1 MILGRE
7 DLKPFKAWFQKTLP
21 LVYDDSLT
29 YQELLY
35 KLIAKINEV
44 VESQNQTNENF
55 AELYALFIQLKE
67 YVDNY
72 FKNLDVQEEIN
83 NKLDEMAKD
92 GTLDKIINEQI
103 FGELNDRIDKLEKSG
118 GVVVSV
124 KKWGAVG
131 DGVTDDTTAFITCF
145 NEITENNI
153 LYIPHGIYVINGTHE
168 FLLKCPIIGDNATF
182 ILVNSYFRYNEN
194 CSVDGITF
202 NYSDKTTAISF
213 KSATPAKKVVI
224 RNCNFVYL
232 KQTPTNRNAV
242 AVRVL
247 SEISEIENI
256 EIIGYEGGVIYSN
269 VVGLDSK
276 YNTINNIF
284 GKNIETLVDVEGYT
298 NAATATGSLKNFDI
312 SNIVL
317 ENTDEELA
325 GITNTVGCDCL
336 LFTFVDNFNIQNITS
351 IRAKER
357 AIYLN
362 TCTNGTI
369 TNVYNYYSDNIK
381 IAGQN
386 NVRNSYNIR
395 VSNILT
401 NECYLGSI
409 FDVYDANNIFISNFS
424 SINNVETD
432 SLIRVR
438 GKSREI
444 FFDGG
449 EIYGSYRGIISFEY
463 NDSVINELVNIN
475 FNDIVMYNIIN
486 GNVDYG
492 IVNTVNSKPNW
503 LYNLTF
509 NNINVE
515 PQKNYV
521 NTSSNISHFINISD
535 VDTISVNNCVI
546 KNVNSSANI
555 LKFTGCVRVY
565 LNNCELYGYLR
576 MGYNGLGSVTQST
589 NVRLIEQS
597 VDSDRIYTG
606 VFYAEYVTEQP
617 IGHGH
622 GTIRCLTNNT
632 QYFLPTTGTFTC
644 VLSGTKN
651 SVFLLSNG
659 DITHITG
666 DNVGA
671 AHAGLNIPSGS
682 YTIELIP

>member
-55 AELYALFIQLKE
+55 DELYALFIQLKE

-92 GTLDKIINEQI
+92 GTLDKIINKQI
-103 FGELNDRIDKLEKSG
+103 FGELNDRVDKLEKSG

-256 EIIGYEGGVIYSN
+256 EIIGYESGVIYSN

-317 ENTDEELA
+317 ENTEKELA
-325 GITNTVGCDCL
+325 GITKTVGCDCL

-386 NVRNSYNIR
+386 NVRNSFNIR

-401 NECYLGSI
+401 NECYMGSI

-444 FFDGG
+444 FFDNG

-521 NTSSNISHFINISD
+521 NAGSNISHFINISD

-546 KNVNSSANI
+546 KNVNNSANI

-597 VDSDRIYTG
+597 IDSDRIYTG
-606 VFYAEYVTEQP
+606 VFYTEFVAEQP

-644 VLSGTKN
+644 VLSGAKN

-659 DITHITG
+659 DITHISG

-682 YTIELIP
+682 YTIELIQ

>member
-55 AELYALFIQLKE
+55 DELYALFIQLKE

-103 FGELNDRIDKLEKSG
+103 FGELNDRIDELEKSG

-182 ILVNSYFRYNEN
+182 ILVDSYFRYNEN

-317 ENTDEELA
+317 ENTDKELA

-386 NVRNSYNIR
+386 NARNSYNIR

-401 NECYLGSI
+401 NECYMGSI

-444 FFDGG
+444 FFDNG

-475 FNDIVMYNIIN
+475 FNDIIMYNIIN
-486 GNVDYG
+486 GKVDYG

-515 PQKNYV
+515 PQKNYL

-546 KNVNSSANI
+546 KNVNSAANI

-576 MGYNGLGSVTQST
+576 MGYNELGSVTQST

-606 VFYAEYVTEQP
+606 VFYAEFVGEQP

-632 QYFLPTTGTFTC
+632 QYFLPNTGTFTC
-644 VLSGTKN
+644 VLSGAKN

>member
-55 AELYALFIQLKE
+55 DELYALFIQLKE

-182 ILVNSYFRYNEN
+182 ILVDSYFRYNEN

-317 ENTDEELA
+317 ENTGEELA

-386 NVRNSYNIR
+386 NVRNSSNIR

-401 NECYLGSI
+401 NECYMGSI

-444 FFDGG
+444 FFDNG

-492 IVNTVNSKPNW
+492 IVNTVNSKPKW

-521 NTSSNISHFINISD
+521 NTSSNISHFINISG

-555 LKFTGCVRVY
+555 LKFTDCVRVY

-576 MGYNGLGSVTQST
+576 MGYNGLSSVTQST
-589 NVRLIEQS
+589 NVRLIEHS

-606 VFYAEYVTEQP
+606 VFYAEFVAGQP

-632 QYFLPTTGTFTC
+632 QYFLPNTGTFTC

-659 DITHITG
+659 NITHISG

-682 YTIELIP
+682 YTIELIQ

>member
-55 AELYALFIQLKE
+55 DELYALFIQLKE

-145 NEITENNI
+145 NEITENNV

-182 ILVNSYFRYNEN
+182 ILVDSYFRYNEN

-256 EIIGYEGGVIYSN
+256 EIIGYESGVIYSN

-317 ENTDEELA
+317 ENTDKELA

-351 IRAKER
+351 FRAKER
-357 AIYLN
+357 SIYLN

-369 TNVYNYYSDNIK
+369 TNVYTYYSDNIK

-386 NVRNSYNIR
+386 NVRNSSNIKI
-395 VSNILT
+395 SNILA

-409 FDVYDANNIFISNFS
+409 FDVYDAANIFISNFS

-444 FFDGG
+444 FFDNG

-486 GNVDYG
+486 GKVDYG

-606 VFYAEYVTEQP
+606 VFYAEFVAGQP

-622 GTIRCLTNNT
+622 GTIRCLTNTT

-644 VLSGTKN
+644 VLSGSKN
-651 SVFLLSNG
+651 SVFLISDG
-659 DITHITG
+659 DITHIAG

-671 AHAGLNIPSGS
+671 AYAGLNIPSGS
-682 YTIELIP
+682 YTIELIQ

>member
-55 AELYALFIQLKE
+55 DELYALFVQLKD

-131 DGVTDDTTAFITCF
+131 DGSTDDTTAFITCF
-145 NEITENNI
+145 NEITENNV

-182 ILVNSYFRYNEN
+182 ILVDSYFRYVEN
-194 CSVDGITF
+194 CDITGITF
-202 NYSDKTTAISF
+202 KYSGKTTAISF
-213 KSATPAKKVVI
+213 KTTTPAKKI
-224 RNCNFVYL
+224 AIKNCNFIYSP
-232 KQTPTNRNAV
+232 QNATNRNAV
-242 AVRVL
+242 AIRVL
-247 SEISEIENI
+247 TEISEIENI
-256 EIIGYEGGVIYSN
+256 EIVGYESGVIFSN
-269 VVGLDSK
+269 VVGLESI
-276 YNTINNIF
+276 YNIINNIY
-284 GKNIETLVDVEGYT
+284 GKNVETLVDVEGYT
-298 NAATATGSLKNFDI
+298 NAATATGSLKNFNI

-317 ENTDEELA
+317 ENTSDELA

-336 LFTFVDNFNIQNITS
+336 LFTFVDNFTIQNITS

-386 NVRNSYNIR
+386 NVRNSANIR
-395 VSNILT
+395 LSNILT
-401 NECYLGSI
+401 NECYMGSI

-424 SINNVETD
+424 STNNVETD

-444 FFDGG
+444 FFDNGK
-449 EIYGSYRGIISFEY
+449 IYGSYRGIISFEY
-463 NDSVINELVNIN
+463 ASSATNELVNIN

-486 GNVDYG
+486 GKADYG
-492 IVNTVNSKPNW
+492 IVNTTNSHPNW

-535 VDTISVNNCVI
+535 VDTISVNNCII
-546 KNVNSSANI
+546 KNVNSTANI
-555 LKFTGCVRVY
+555 LKFTRCVRVY
-565 LNNCELYGYLR
+565 LTNCELYGYLR

-597 VDSDRIYTG
+597 VDSDRVYTG
-606 VFYAEYVTEQP
+606 VYYAEFVAEQP
-617 IGHGH
+617 IGYGH

-632 QYFLPTTGTFTC
+632 QYFLPTSGTFTC
-644 VLSGTKN
+644 VLSGAKN
-651 SVFLLSNG
+651 SVFLISDGN
-659 DITHITG
+659 ITHISG
-666 DNVGA
+666 DDVGA
-671 AHAGLNIPSGS
+671 AHAGLNIPKGS

>member
-55 AELYALFIQLKE
+55 DELYALFIQLKE

-182 ILVNSYFRYNEN
+182 ILVDSYFRYNEN

-213 KSATPAKKVVI
+213 KSTTPAKKVVI

-256 EIIGYEGGVIYSN
+256 EIIGYESGVIYSN

-317 ENTDEELA
+317 ENTDKELA

-336 LFTFVDNFNIQNITS
+336 LFSFVDNFNIQNITS

-386 NVRNSYNIR
+386 NVRNSFNIR
-395 VSNILT
+395 VSNILA
-401 NECYLGSI
+401 NECYMGSI

-444 FFDGG
+444 FFDNG

-546 KNVNSSANI
+546 KNVNSSASI

-597 VDSDRIYTG
+597 IDSDRVYTG
-606 VFYAEYVTEQP
+606 VFYTEFVGEQP

-644 VLSGTKN
+644 VLSGAKN
-651 SVFLLSNG
+651 SVFLISDGN
-659 DITHITG
+659 ITHLSG

-671 AHAGLNIPSGS
+671 AHAGLNIPKGS
-682 YTIELIP
+682 YTIELIQ

>member
-55 AELYALFIQLKE
+55 DELYALFIQLKE
-67 YVDNY
+67 YVNNY

-83 NKLDEMAKD
+83 NKLDEMVAD

-118 GVVVSV
+118 SVVVSV

-182 ILVNSYFRYNEN
+182 ILADSYFRYVEN
-194 CSVDGITF
+194 CDINGITF

-247 SEISEIENI
+247 TEISEIENI
-256 EIIGYEGGVIYSN
+256 EIVGYESGVIFSN
-269 VVGLDSK
+269 TNGLESI
-276 YNTINNIF
+276 YNIINNIY

-298 NAATATGSLKNFDI
+298 NAATATGSLKNFNI

-317 ENTDEELA
+317 ENTDDELA
-325 GITNTVGCDCL
+325 GITNTVGRDCL
-336 LFTFVDNFNIQNITS
+336 LFSFVDNFTIQNITS

-386 NVRNSYNIR
+386 NVRNSFNIR

-401 NECYLGSI
+401 NECYMGSI

-424 SINNVETD
+424 SINNVKTD

-444 FFDGG
+444 FFDNG
-449 EIYGSYRGIISFEY
+449 EIYGSYYGIISFEY

-492 IVNTVNSKPNW
+492 IVNTVNPKPNW

-521 NTSSNISHFINISD
+521 NASSNISHFINISD

-555 LKFTGCVRVY
+555 LKFTDCVRVY

-576 MGYNGLGSVTQST
+576 MGYNGLGSVTQSN

-597 VDSDRIYTG
+597 IDSDRIYTG
-606 VFYAEYVTEQP
+606 VYYAEYVGGSP

-622 GTIRCLTNNT
+622 GTIRCLTNTT
-632 QYFLPTTGTFTC
+632 QYFLPTSGTFTC
-644 VLSGTKN
+644 VLNGTKN
-651 SVFLLSNG
+651 SVFLLSDGN
-659 DITHITG
+659 ITHIYG

-671 AHAGLNIPSGS
+671 PHAGLNIPSGS
-682 YTIELIP
+682 YTIELIA

>member
-55 AELYALFIQLKE
+55 DELYALFIQLKE

-182 ILVNSYFRYNEN
+182 ILVDSYFRYNEN

-256 EIIGYEGGVIYSN
+256 EIIGYESGVIYSN

-317 ENTDEELA
+317 ENTNDELA

-336 LFTFVDNFNIQNITS
+336 LFTFVDNFTIQNITS

-424 SINNVETD
+424 SINNVKTD

-444 FFDGG
+444 FFDNG

-589 NVRLIEQS
+589 NVRLIEHS

-606 VFYAEYVTEQP
+606 VFYTEFVAEQP

-622 GTIRCLTNNT
+622 GTIRCLTNTT
-632 QYFLPTTGTFTC
+632 QYFLPTSGTFTC
-644 VLSGTKN
+644 ILSGTKN

-682 YTIELIP
+682 YTIELIQ

>member
-55 AELYALFIQLKE
+55 DELYALFVQLKD

-182 ILVNSYFRYNEN
+182 ILVDSYFRYNEN

-202 NYSDKTTAISF
+202 KYSDKTTAISF
-213 KSATPAKKVVI
+213 KSVTPAKKVVI

-386 NVRNSYNIR
+386 NVRNSSNIR

-401 NECYLGSI
+401 NECYMGSI

-444 FFDGG
+444 FFDNG

-463 NDSVINELVNIN
+463 NDSVINELVYIN

-589 NVRLIEQS
+589 NVRLIEHS

-606 VFYAEYVTEQP
+606 VFYTEFVAGQP

-632 QYFLPTTGTFTC
+632 QYFLPSTGTFTC

-659 DITHITG
+659 NITHIAG

-682 YTIELIP
+682 YTIELIQ

>member
-55 AELYALFIQLKE
+55 DELYALFIQLKE

-182 ILVNSYFRYNEN
+182 ILVDSYFRYNEN

-202 NYSDKTTAISF
+202 NYSNKTTAISF

-444 FFDGG
+444 FFDNG

-486 GNVDYG
+486 GNVEYG

-535 VDTISVNNCVI
+535 VDTISVNNCII

-597 VDSDRIYTG
+597 VDSDRVYTG
-606 VFYAEYVTEQP
+606 VFYAEFVTGQP

-644 VLSGTKN
+644 VLSGAKN

-671 AHAGLNIPSGS
+671 ARAGLNIPSGS
-682 YTIELIP
+682 YTIELIQ

>member
-55 AELYALFIQLKE
+55 DELYALFIQLKE

-118 GVVVSV
+118 SVVVSV

-325 GITNTVGCDCL
+325 GITNIVGCDCL

-386 NVRNSYNIR
+386 NARNSYNIR

-444 FFDGG
+444 FFDNG

-475 FNDIVMYNIIN
+475 FNDIIMYNIIN

-515 PQKNYV
+515 PQKNHV

-535 VDTISVNNCVI
+535 VDTISVNNCII
-546 KNVNSSANI
+546 KNVNNSANI

-597 VDSDRIYTG
+597 VSSDCVYTG
-606 VFYAEYVTEQP
+606 VYYAEFIAAQP

-632 QYFLPTTGTFTC
+632 KYFLPTTGTFTC
-644 VLSGTKN
+644 VLSGAKN
-651 SVFLLSNG
+651 SVFLLSDG

-671 AHAGLNIPSGS
+671 AYAGLNIPKGS

>member
-21 LVYDDSLT
+21 LAYDDSLT

-35 KLIAKINEV
+35 KLITKINEV

-55 AELYALFIQLKE
+55 DELYALFIQLKE

-83 NKLDEMAKD
+83 NKLDEMVAD

-118 GVVVSV
+118 SVVVSV

-182 ILVNSYFRYNEN
+182 ILVDSYFRYNEN

-386 NVRNSYNIR
+386 NARNSFNIR

-401 NECYLGSI
+401 NECYMGSI

-424 SINNVETD
+424 STNNVETD

-444 FFDGG
+444 FFDNG

-475 FNDIVMYNIIN
+475 FNGIVMYNIIN

-521 NTSSNISHFINISD
+521 NASSNISHFINISD

-546 KNVNSSANI
+546 KNVNSPANI
-555 LKFTGCVRVY
+555 LKFTDCVRVY

-597 VDSDRIYTG
+597 IDSDRIYTG
-606 VFYAEYVTEQP
+606 VYYAEFVAGQS

-622 GTIRCLTNNT
+622 GTIRCLTNTT
-632 QYFLPTTGTFTC
+632 QYFLPTSGTFTC
-644 VLSGTKN
+644 VLNGAKN
-651 SVFLLSNG
+651 STFLLSDGN
-659 DITHITG
+659 ITHIYG

-671 AHAGLNIPSGS
+671 PHAGLNIPSGS

>member
-21 LVYDDSLT
+21 LAYDDSLT

-55 AELYALFIQLKE
+55 DELYALFIQLKE

-83 NKLDEMAKD
+83 NKLDEMAAD

-182 ILVNSYFRYNEN
+182 ILVDSYFRYNEN

-336 LFTFVDNFNIQNITS
+336 LFSFVDNFNIQNITS

-386 NVRNSYNIR
+386 NVRNSFNIR

-401 NECYLGSI
+401 NECYMGSI

-444 FFDGG
+444 FFDNG

-521 NTSSNISHFINISD
+521 NTSSNISHFINISG

-606 VFYAEYVTEQP
+606 VYYAEFVAGQP
-617 IGHGH
+617 VGYGH
-622 GTIRCLTNNT
+622 GTIRCLTNTT
-632 QYFLPTTGTFTC
+632 QYFLPTSGTFTC
-644 VLSGTKN
+644 VLNGTKN
-651 SVFLLSNG
+651 SVFLLSDGN
-659 DITHITG
+659 ITHIYG

-671 AHAGLNIPSGS
+671 SHAGLNIPSGS

>member
-55 AELYALFIQLKE
+55 DELYALFIQLKE

-182 ILVNSYFRYNEN
+182 ILVDSYFRYNEN

-386 NVRNSYNIR
+386 NVRNSSNIR

-401 NECYLGSI
+401 NECYMGSI
-409 FDVYDANNIFISNFS
+409 FDVYDAINIFISNFS

-444 FFDGG
+444 FFDNG
-449 EIYGSYRGIISFEY
+449 EIHGSYRGIISFEY

-576 MGYNGLGSVTQST
+576 MGYNGLGSVTQSN

-597 VDSDRIYTG
+597 IDSDRIYTG
-606 VFYAEYVTEQP
+606 VFYAEFVGEQP

-632 QYFLPTTGTFTC
+632 QYFLPSTGTFTC

-659 DITHITG
+659 DITHIAG
-666 DNVGA
+666 DNVGS
-671 AHAGLNIPSGS
+671 AHAGLNIPIGS
-682 YTIELIP
+682 YTIEIIQ

>member
-55 AELYALFIQLKE
+55 DELYALFVQLKD

-182 ILVNSYFRYNEN
+182 ILVDSYFRYVEN
-194 CSVDGITF
+194 CDINGITF
-202 NYSDKTTAISF
+202 NYSGKTTAISF

-256 EIIGYEGGVIYSN
+256 EIIGYEGGVIHSN

-298 NAATATGSLKNFDI
+298 NAATATGSLKNFNI

-317 ENTDEELA
+317 ENTDDELA

-336 LFTFVDNFNIQNITS
+336 LFSFVDNFTIQNITS

-401 NECYLGSI
+401 NECYMGSI

-444 FFDGG
+444 FFDNG

-486 GNVDYG
+486 GKVDYG

-515 PQKNYV
+515 PQKKYV

-606 VFYAEYVTEQP
+606 VFYTEFVAEQP

-644 VLSGTKN
+644 VLSGRKN

-682 YTIELIP
+682 YTIELIQ

>member
-55 AELYALFIQLKE
+55 DELYALFIQLKE

-72 FKNLDVQEEIN
+72 FKNLDVQKEIN

-182 ILVNSYFRYNEN
+182 ILVDSYFRYNEN

-202 NYSDKTTAISF
+202 NYSGKTTAISF

-317 ENTDEELA
+317 ENTDKELA

-336 LFTFVDNFNIQNITS
+336 LFSFVDNFNIQNITS

-386 NVRNSYNIR
+386 NVRNSSNIR

-444 FFDGG
+444 FFDNG

-463 NDSVINELVNIN
+463 NDSVINELAYIN

-515 PQKNYV
+515 PQKNYM
-521 NTSSNISHFINISD
+521 NTSSNISHFINISN

-589 NVRLIEQS
+589 NVRLIEHS

-606 VFYAEYVTEQP
+606 VFYTEFVAEKP

-622 GTIRCLTNNT
+622 GTIRCLTNST
-632 QYFLPTTGTFTC
+632 QYFLPTSGTFTC

-671 AHAGLNIPSGS
+671 AHAGLNIPIGS
-682 YTIELIP
+682 YTIELIQ

>member
-55 AELYALFIQLKE
+55 DELYALFIQLKE

-182 ILVNSYFRYNEN
+182 ILVDSYFRYNEN

-256 EIIGYEGGVIYSN
+256 EIIGYGGGVIYSN

-317 ENTDEELA
+317 ENTNEELA

-386 NVRNSYNIR
+386 NKRNSYNIR

-401 NECYLGSI
+401 NECYMGSI

-444 FFDGG
+444 FFDNG

-576 MGYNGLGSVTQST
+576 MGYNGLGSVTQSN

-606 VFYAEYVTEQP
+606 VFYAEFVTEQP

-651 SVFLLSNG
+651 SVFLLSDG
-659 DITHITG
+659 DITHISG
-666 DNVGA
+666 DNVGTS
-671 AHAGLNIPSGS
+671 HAGLNIPSGS
-682 YTIELIP
+682 YTIELIQ

>member
-55 AELYALFIQLKE
+55 DELYALFIQLKE

-182 ILVNSYFRYNEN
+182 ILVDSYFRYNEN

-232 KQTPTNRNAV
+232 KQTPANRNAV

-298 NAATATGSLKNFDI
+298 NAATATGSLKNFDV

-317 ENTDEELA
+317 ENTDKELA
-325 GITNTVGCDCL
+325 GITNTGGCDCL

-386 NVRNSYNIR
+386 NVRNSSNIR

-401 NECYLGSI
+401 NECYMGSI

-444 FFDGG
+444 FFDNG

-589 NVRLIEQS
+589 NVRLIEHS
-597 VDSDRIYTG
+597 VDSDRVYTG
-606 VFYAEYVTEQP
+606 VFYAEFVAEQP

-632 QYFLPTTGTFTC
+632 QYFLPSTGTFTC
-644 VLSGTKN
+644 VLSGAKN
-651 SVFLLSNG
+651 SVFLISDGN
-659 DITHITG
+659 ITHISG
-666 DNVGA
+666 DKVDA
-671 AHAGLNIPSGS
+671 PHAGLNIPKGS
-682 YTIELIP
+682 YTIELIQ

>member
-55 AELYALFIQLKE
+55 DELYALFVQLKD

-83 NKLDEMAKD
+83 NKLDEMAAD

-103 FGELNDRIDKLEKSG
+103 FGELNDRIENLEKNS
-118 GVVVSV
+118 GVVVNI

-131 DGVTDDTTAFITCF
+131 DGVNDDTTAFINCF
-145 NEITENNI
+145 NEITNNNI
-153 LYIPHGIYVINGTHE
+153 LYIPNGKYVINGTNE
-168 FLLKCPIIGDNATF
+168 FLLKCPIIGDNAHF
-182 ILVNSYFRYNEN
+182 LLANSYFRYNEN

-256 EIIGYEGGVIYSN
+256 EIIGYESGVIYSN

-357 AIYLN
+357 SIYLN

-369 TNVYNYYSDNIK
+369 TNVYTYYSDNIK

-386 NVRNSYNIR
+386 NVRNSANIR
-395 VSNILT
+395 VSNILA
-401 NECYLGSI
+401 NECYMGSI

-444 FFDGG
+444 FFDNG

-463 NDSVINELVNIN
+463 ASSVTNELVNIN

-486 GNVDYG
+486 GGVDYG
-492 IVNTVNSKPNW
+492 IVNTTNSHPNW

-521 NTSSNISHFINISD
+521 STSSNISHFINISD
-535 VDTISVNNCVI
+535 VDTISVNNCII
-546 KNVNSSANI
+546 KNVNNSANI

-597 VDSDRIYTG
+597 VDSDRVYTG
-606 VFYAEYVTEQP
+606 VYYAEFVGEQP

-644 VLSGTKN
+644 VLSGAKS
-651 SVFLLSNG
+651 SVFLISDG
-659 DITHITG
+659 KITHISG

-671 AHAGLNIPSGS
+671 AHAGLNIPKGS

>member
-55 AELYALFIQLKE
+55 DELYALFIQLKE

-182 ILVNSYFRYNEN
+182 ILVDSYFRYNEN

-256 EIIGYEGGVIYSN
+256 EIIGYESGVIYSN

-325 GITNTVGCDCL
+325 GITNTIGCDCL

-444 FFDGG
+444 FFDNG

-463 NDSVINELVNIN
+463 NNSVINELVNIN

-486 GNVDYG
+486 GKVDYG

-521 NTSSNISHFINISD
+521 NPSSNISHFINISD

-597 VDSDRIYTG
+597 IDSDRIYTG
-606 VFYAEYVTEQP
+606 VFYTEFVAEQP

-622 GTIRCLTNNT
+622 GTIRCLTNTT
-632 QYFLPTTGTFTC
+632 QYFLPTSGTFTC
-644 VLSGTKN
+644 VLNGIKN
-651 SVFLLSNG
+651 SVFLLSDGN
-659 DITHITG
+659 ITHISG

-671 AHAGLNIPSGS
+671 SHAGLNIPSGS
-682 YTIELIP
+682 YTIELIQ

>member
-55 AELYALFIQLKE
+55 DELYALFIQLKE

-182 ILVNSYFRYNEN
+182 ILVDSYFRYNEN
-194 CSVDGITF
+194 CDINGITF
-202 NYSDKTTAISF
+202 NYFGKTTAISF
-213 KSATPAKKVVI
+213 KTTTPAKKI
-224 RNCNFVYL
+224 AIKNCNFIYSS
-232 KQTPTNRNAV
+232 QNATNRNAV
-242 AVRVL
+242 AIRVL
-247 SEISEIENI
+247 TEISEIENI
-256 EIIGYEGGVIYSN
+256 EIVGYESGIIYSN

-317 ENTDEELA
+317 ENTDKELA

-444 FFDGG
+444 FFDNG

-521 NTSSNISHFINISD
+521 NTSSHISHFINISD

-606 VFYAEYVTEQP
+606 VFYAEFVAEQP

-632 QYFLPTTGTFTC
+632 QYFLPSTGTFTC

-659 DITHITG
+659 DITHISG

-671 AHAGLNIPSGS
+671 AHAGLNIPIGS
-682 YTIELIP
+682 YTIELIQ

>member
-55 AELYALFIQLKE
+55 DELYALFIQLKE

-182 ILVNSYFRYNEN
+182 ILVDSYFRYNEN

-256 EIIGYEGGVIYSN
+256 EIIGYESGVIYSN

-325 GITNTVGCDCL
+325 GITNTVGCACL

-351 IRAKER
+351 FRAKER
-357 AIYLN
+357 SIYLN

-369 TNVYNYYSDNIK
+369 TNVYTYYSDNIK

-386 NVRNSYNIR
+386 NVRNSSNIKI
-395 VSNILT
+395 SNILA

-409 FDVYDANNIFISNFS
+409 FDVYDATNIFISNFS

-444 FFDGG
+444 FFDNG

-606 VFYAEYVTEQP
+606 VFYAEFVAGQP
-617 IGHGH
+617 IGYGH
-622 GTIRCLTNNT
+622 GTIRCLTNTT
-632 QYFLPTTGTFTC
+632 QYFLPTSGTFTC
-644 VLSGTKN
+644 VLSGAKN
-651 SVFLLSNG
+651 SVFRLSDSN
-659 DITHITG
+659 ITHIDG

-682 YTIELIP
+682 YTIELIQ

>member
-55 AELYALFIQLKE
+55 DELYALFVQLKD

-182 ILVNSYFRYNEN
+182 ILANSYFRYNEN

-213 KSATPAKKVVI
+213 KSTTPAKKVVI

-256 EIIGYEGGVIYSN
+256 EIIGYESGVIYSN

-317 ENTDEELA
+317 ENTGEELA
-325 GITNTVGCDCL
+325 GITNTIGCDCL
-336 LFTFVDNFNIQNITS
+336 LFSFVDNFNIQNITS

-444 FFDGG
+444 FFDNG

-521 NTSSNISHFINISD
+521 NASSNISHFINISD

-546 KNVNSSANI
+546 KNVNNSANI

-597 VDSDRIYTG
+597 IDSDRVYTG
-606 VFYAEYVTEQP
+606 VFYAEFVGEQP

-659 DITHITG
+659 DITHIAG

-682 YTIELIP
+682 YTIELIQ

>member
-7 DLKPFKAWFQKTLP
+7 NLKPFKAWFQKTLP

-55 AELYALFIQLKE
+55 DELYALFIQLKE

-182 ILVNSYFRYNEN
+182 ILVDSYFRYNEN

-444 FFDGG
+444 FFDNG

-535 VDTISVNNCVI
+535 VDTISVNNCII
-546 KNVNSSANI
+546 KNVNNSANI

-597 VDSDRIYTG
+597 VDSDRVYTG
-606 VFYAEYVTEQP
+606 VYYAEFVTEQP

-632 QYFLPTTGTFTC
+632 KYFLPTTGTFTC
-644 VLSGTKN
+644 VLSGAKN

-659 DITHITG
+659 DITHIAG

-671 AHAGLNIPSGS
+671 AHAGLNIPIGS

>member
-21 LVYDDSLT
+21 LAYDDSLT

-55 AELYALFIQLKE
+55 DELYALFIQLKE

-182 ILVNSYFRYNEN
+182 ILVDSYFRYNEN

-256 EIIGYEGGVIYSN
+256 EIIGYENGVIYSN

-298 NAATATGSLKNFDI
+298 NATTATGSLKNFNI

-317 ENTDEELA
+317 ENTDDELA

-336 LFTFVDNFNIQNITS
+336 LFTFVDNFTIQNITS

-401 NECYLGSI
+401 NECYMGSI

-444 FFDGG
+444 FFDNG

-486 GNVDYG
+486 GKVDYG

-515 PQKNYV
+515 PQKKYV

-597 VDSDRIYTG
+597 VDSDRVYTG
-606 VFYAEYVTEQP
+606 VYYAEFVNEQP

-622 GTIRCLTNNT
+622 GTIRCLTNTT
-632 QYFLPTTGTFTC
+632 QYFLPTSGTFTC

-651 SVFLLSNG
+651 SVFRLSDGN
-659 DITHITG
+659 ITHIDG
-666 DNVGA
+666 DNVGDS
-671 AHAGLNIPSGS
+671 HAGLNIPSGS

>member
-55 AELYALFIQLKE
+55 DELYALFIQLKE

-386 NVRNSYNIR
+386 NVRTSYNIR

-444 FFDGG
+444 FFDNG

-521 NTSSNISHFINISD
+521 NASSNISHFINISD

-606 VFYAEYVTEQP
+606 VFYAEFVAGQP

-622 GTIRCLTNNT
+622 GTIRCLTKTT
-632 QYFLPTTGTFTC
+632 QYFLPTSGTFTC

-651 SVFLLSNG
+651 SAFLLSDGN
-659 DITHITG
+659 ITHIYG

-671 AHAGLNIPSGS
+671 PHAGLNIPSGS
-682 YTIELIP
+682 YTIELIQ

>member
-35 KLIAKINEV
+35 KLITKINEV

-55 AELYALFIQLKE
+55 DELYALFVQLKD

-72 FKNLDVQEEIN
+72 FKNLDVQKEIN
-83 NKLDEMAKD
+83 NKLDEMAAD
-92 GTLDKIINEQI
+92 GTLDKIINERI
-103 FGELNDRIDKLEKSG
+103 FGELNDRIEKLEKNS
-118 GVVVSV
+118 GVVVNI

-131 DGVTDDTTAFITCF
+131 DGVNDDTTAFINCF
-145 NEITENNI
+145 NEITNNNI
-153 LYIPHGIYVINGTHE
+153 LYIPNGKYVINGTNE
-168 FLLKCPIIGDNATF
+168 FLLKCPIIGDNAHFLLT
-182 ILVNSYFRYNEN
+182 NSYFRYNEN

-276 YNTINNIF
+276 HNTINNIF

-298 NAATATGSLKNFDI
+298 NVATATGSLKNFDI

-317 ENTDEELA
+317 ENTSEELA

-336 LFTFVDNFNIQNITS
+336 LFSFVDNFNIQNITS

-357 AIYLN
+357 SIYLN

-369 TNVYNYYSDNIK
+369 TNVYTYYSDNIK

-386 NVRNSYNIR
+386 NVRNSSNIKI
-395 VSNILT
+395 SNILA

-424 SINNVETD
+424 GINNVEND

-444 FFDGG
+444 FFDNG

-463 NDSVINELVNIN
+463 ASSVTNELVNIN

-486 GNVDYG
+486 GVECGVVNV
-492 IVNTVNSKPNW
+492 INPHNNW
-503 LYNLTF
+503 LYNLSF

-521 NTSSNISHFINISD
+521 DTNSNISHFINISN
-535 VDTISVNNCVI
+535 VDTITVNNCII

-555 LKFTGCVRVY
+555 LKFTSCVRVY
-565 LNNCELYGYLR
+565 LNNCTLYGYLR
-576 MGYNGLGSVTQST
+576 LGYNGLGTVTQST
-589 NVRLIEQS
+589 DVKLIECS

-606 VFYAEYVTEQP
+606 TYYAEYVGGEP
-617 IGHGH
+617 IGYGH
-622 GTIRCLTNNT
+622 GTIRCLTNTT
-632 QYFLPTTGTFTC
+632 QYFLPTSGTFTC
-644 VLSGTKN
+644 VLNGTKN
-651 SVFLLSNG
+651 SVFLLSDGN
-659 DITHITG
+659 ITHIYG

-671 AHAGLNIPSGS
+671 SHAGLNIPSGS

>member
-55 AELYALFIQLKE
+55 DELYALFVQLKD

-92 GTLDKIINEQI
+92 GTLDKIINEKI

-182 ILVNSYFRYNEN
+182 ILVDSYFRYNEN

-256 EIIGYEGGVIYSN
+256 EIVGYESGIIFSNTNGLESIYN
-269 VVGLDSK
+269 I
-276 YNTINNIF
+276 INNIY

-298 NAATATGSLKNFDI
+298 NATTATGSLKNFNI

-317 ENTDEELA
+317 ENTDDELA

-336 LFTFVDNFNIQNITS
+336 LFSFVDNFTIQNITS

-401 NECYLGSI
+401 NECYMGSI

-444 FFDGG
+444 FFDNG

-463 NDSVINELVNIN
+463 NDSIINELVNIN

-486 GNVDYG
+486 GGVDYG

-515 PQKNYV
+515 PQKIYV

-606 VFYAEYVTEQP
+606 VYYAEFVAGQP

-622 GTIRCLTNNT
+622 GTIRCLTNTT
-632 QYFLPTTGTFTC
+632 QYFLPTSGTFTC
-644 VLSGTKN
+644 VLNGTKN

-659 DITHITG
+659 NITHIYG

-671 AHAGLNIPSGS
+671 SHAGLNIPSGS

>member
-55 AELYALFIQLKE
+55 DELYALFVQLKD

-131 DGVTDDTTAFITCF
+131 DGSTDDTTAFITCF
-145 NEITENNI
+145 NEITENNV

-182 ILVNSYFRYNEN
+182 ILVDSYFRYVEN
-194 CSVDGITF
+194 CDITGITF
-202 NYSDKTTAISF
+202 KYSGKTTAISF
-213 KSATPAKKVVI
+213 KTTTPAKKI
-224 RNCNFVYL
+224 AIKNCNFIYSP
-232 KQTPTNRNAV
+232 QNATNRNAV
-242 AVRVL
+242 AIRVL
-247 SEISEIENI
+247 TEISEIENI
-256 EIIGYEGGVIYSN
+256 EIVGYESGVIFSN
-269 VVGLDSK
+269 VVGLESI
-276 YNTINNIF
+276 YNIINNIY
-284 GKNIETLVDVEGYT
+284 GKNVETLVDVEGYT
-298 NAATATGSLKNFDI
+298 NAATATGSLKNFNI

-317 ENTDEELA
+317 ENTSDELA
-325 GITNTVGCDCL
+325 GITNTVGRDCL
-336 LFTFVDNFNIQNITS
+336 LFSFVDNFTIQNITS

-369 TNVYNYYSDNIK
+369 TNVCNYYSDNIK

-386 NVRNSYNIR
+386 NVRNSANIKI
-395 VSNILT
+395 SNILA

-424 SINNVETD
+424 STNNVETD

-444 FFDGG
+444 FFDNG
-449 EIYGSYRGIISFEY
+449 EIYGSHRGIISFEY
-463 NDSVINELVNIN
+463 NDSVVNELTYIN

-486 GNVDYG
+486 GNADYG
-492 IVNTVNSKPNW
+492 IVNTTNSHRNW

-521 NTSSNISHFINISD
+521 NTSSNISHFINISE
-535 VDTISVNNCVI
+535 VDTISVNNCII
-546 KNVNSSANI
+546 KNVNNSANI

-597 VDSDRIYTG
+597 VDSDRVYTG
-606 VFYAEYVTEQP
+606 VYYAEFVGEQP

-651 SVFLLSNG
+651 SVFLISDGN
-659 DITHITG
+659 ITHISG

-671 AHAGLNIPSGS
+671 AHAGLNIPIGS

>member
-55 AELYALFIQLKE
+55 DELYALFVQLKD

-83 NKLDEMAKD
+83 NKLDEMATD
-92 GTLDKIINEQI
+92 GTLDNIINEQI
-103 FGELNDRIDKLEKSG
+103 FGELNDRIENLEKNS
-118 GVVVSV
+118 GVVVNI

-131 DGVTDDTTAFITCF
+131 DGVNDDTTAFINCF
-145 NEITENNI
+145 NEITNNNI
-153 LYIPHGIYVINGTHE
+153 LYIPNGKYVINGTNE
-168 FLLKCPIIGDNATF
+168 FLLKCPIIGDNAHF
-182 ILVNSYFRYNEN
+182 LLANSYFRYNEN

-256 EIIGYEGGVIYSN
+256 EIIGYESGVIYSN

-336 LFTFVDNFNIQNITS
+336 LFSFVDNFNIQNITS

-357 AIYLN
+357 SIYLN

-369 TNVYNYYSDNIK
+369 TNVYTYYSDNIK

-386 NVRNSYNIR
+386 NVRNSSNIKI
-395 VSNILT
+395 SNILA

-409 FDVYDANNIFISNFS
+409 FDVYDATNIFISNFS
-424 SINNVETD
+424 SINNVEND

-444 FFDGG
+444 FFDNG
-449 EIYGSYRGIISFEY
+449 EIHGSYRGIISFEY
-463 NDSVINELVNIN
+463 ASSVTNELVNIN

-486 GNVDYG
+486 GVECGVVNV
-492 IVNTVNSKPNW
+492 INPHNNW
-503 LYNLTF
+503 LYNLSF

-521 NTSSNISHFINISD
+521 DTNSNISHFINISN
-535 VDTISVNNCVI
+535 VYTITVNNCII

-555 LKFTGCVRVY
+555 LKFTSCAHVY
-565 LNNCELYGYLR
+565 LNNCTLYGYLR
-576 MGYNGLGSVTQST
+576 LGYNGLGTVTQST
-589 NVRLIEQS
+589 DVKLIECS

-606 VFYAEYVTEQP
+606 TYYAEYVAGEP

-622 GTIRCLTNNT
+622 GTIRCLTNTT
-632 QYFLPTTGTFTC
+632 QYFLPASGTFTC
-644 VLSGTKN
+644 VLSGRKN
-651 SVFLLSNG
+651 SVFLLSDGN
-659 DITHITG
+659 ITHISG

-671 AHAGLNIPSGS
+671 SNAGLNIPSGS

>member
-55 AELYALFIQLKE
+55 DELYALFIQLKE

-182 ILVNSYFRYNEN
+182 ILVDSYFRYNEN

-202 NYSDKTTAISF
+202 NYSGKTTAISF

-317 ENTDEELA
+317 ENTDKELA

-444 FFDGG
+444 FFDNG

-597 VDSDRIYTG
+597 IDSDRIYTG
-606 VFYAEYVTEQP
+606 VFYTEFVAEQP

-632 QYFLPTTGTFTC
+632 QYFLPTSGTFTC

-666 DNVGA
+666 DDVGA
-671 AHAGLNIPSGS
+671 AYAGLNIPIGS
-682 YTIELIP
+682 YTIELIQ

>member
-55 AELYALFIQLKE
+55 DELYALFIQLKE

-182 ILVNSYFRYNEN
+182 ILVDSYFRYNEN

-256 EIIGYEGGVIYSN
+256 EIVGYESGVIFSN
-269 VVGLDSK
+269 TNGLESI
-276 YNTINNIF
+276 YNIINNIY

-298 NAATATGSLKNFDI
+298 NATTATGSLKNFNI

-317 ENTDEELA
+317 ENTDDELA

-336 LFTFVDNFNIQNITS
+336 LFSFVDNFTIQNITS

-386 NVRNSYNIR
+386 NVRNSFNIR

-401 NECYLGSI
+401 NECYMGSI

-444 FFDGG
+444 FFDNG

-576 MGYNGLGSVTQST
+576 MGYNGLGSVTQSN

-597 VDSDRIYTG
+597 IDSDRIYTG
-606 VFYAEYVTEQP
+606 VFYAEFVGEQP

-632 QYFLPTTGTFTC
+632 QYFLPSTGTFTC

-659 DITHITG
+659 DITHIAG

-682 YTIELIP
+682 YTIELIQ

>member
-55 AELYALFIQLKE
+55 DELYALFIQLKE

-83 NKLDEMAKD
+83 NKLDEMAAD

-182 ILVNSYFRYNEN
+182 ILVDSYFRYNEN

-444 FFDGG
+444 FFDNG

-521 NTSSNISHFINISD
+521 NVSSNITHFINISD

-597 VDSDRIYTG
+597 IDSDRIYTG
-606 VFYAEYVTEQP
+606 VFYAEFVGEQP

-632 QYFLPTTGTFTC
+632 QYFLPSTGTFTC

-659 DITHITG
+659 DITHISG

-682 YTIELIP
+682 YTIELIQ

>member
-55 AELYALFIQLKE
+55 DELYALFIQLKE

-83 NKLDEMAKD
+83 NKLDEMVAD

-182 ILVNSYFRYNEN
+182 ILVDSYFRYVEN
-194 CSVDGITF
+194 CDINGITF

-256 EIIGYEGGVIYSN
+256 EIIGYESGVIYSN

-298 NAATATGSLKNFDI
+298 NATTATGSLKNFNI

-317 ENTDEELA
+317 ENTDDELA

-336 LFTFVDNFNIQNITS
+336 LFSFVDNFTIQNITS

-386 NVRNSYNIR
+386 NVRNSVNIR

-401 NECYLGSI
+401 NECYMGSI

-444 FFDGG
+444 FFDNG

-521 NTSSNISHFINISD
+521 NASSNISHFINISD

-555 LKFTGCVRVY
+555 LKFTDCVRVY

-606 VFYAEYVTEQP
+606 VYYAEFVAGQP
-617 IGHGH
+617 IGYGH

-632 QYFLPTTGTFTC
+632 QYFLPTSGTFTC
-644 VLSGTKN
+644 VLNGTKN
-651 SVFLLSNG
+651 SVFLLSDSN
-659 DITHITG
+659 ITHISG

-671 AHAGLNIPSGS
+671 SHAGLNIPSGS

>member
-55 AELYALFIQLKE
+55 DELYALFIQLKE

-83 NKLDEMAKD
+83 NKLDEMAAD

-103 FGELNDRIDKLEKSG
+103 FGELNDRIDKLEKTG

-182 ILVNSYFRYNEN
+182 ILVDSYFRYNEN

-256 EIIGYEGGVIYSN
+256 EIIGYESGVIYTN

-325 GITNTVGCDCL
+325 GITNTVGRDCL
-336 LFTFVDNFNIQNITS
+336 LFSFVDNFNIQNITS

-386 NVRNSYNIR
+386 NVRNSSNIR

-401 NECYLGSI
+401 NECYMGSI

-444 FFDGG
+444 FFDNG

-463 NDSVINELVNIN
+463 NGSVINELVNIN

-521 NTSSNISHFINISD
+521 NVSSNISHFINISD

-546 KNVNSSANI
+546 KNVNNSANI

-606 VFYAEYVTEQP
+606 VHYAEFVAGQP

-659 DITHITG
+659 DITHISG

-671 AHAGLNIPSGS
+671 SHAGLNIPSGS

>member
-55 AELYALFIQLKE
+55 DELYALFIQLKE

-182 ILVNSYFRYNEN
+182 ILVDSYFRYNEN

-213 KSATPAKKVVI
+213 KSTTPAKKVVI

-317 ENTDEELA
+317 ENTAEELA

-444 FFDGG
+444 FFDHG

-597 VDSDRIYTG
+597 IDSDRIYTG
-606 VFYAEYVTEQP
+606 VFYAEFVAEQP
-617 IGHGH
+617 IGYGH

-632 QYFLPTTGTFTC
+632 QYFLPTSGTFTC

-671 AHAGLNIPSGS
+671 AHAGVNIPPGS

>member
-1 MILGRE
+1 
-7 DLKPFKAWFQKTLP
+7 
-21 LVYDDSLT
+21 
-29 YQELLY
+29 
-35 KLIAKINEV
+35 
-44 VESQNQTNENF
+44 
-55 AELYALFIQLKE
+55 
-67 YVDNY
+67 
-72 FKNLDVQEEIN
+72 
-83 NKLDEMAKD
+83 
-92 GTLDKIINEQI
+92 
-103 FGELNDRIDKLEKSG
+103 
-118 GVVVSV
+118 
-124 KKWGAVG
+124 
-131 DGVTDDTTAFITCF
+131 
-145 NEITENNI
+145 
-153 LYIPHGIYVINGTHE
+153 
-168 FLLKCPIIGDNATF
+168 
-182 ILVNSYFRYNEN
+182 
-194 CSVDGITF
+194 
-202 NYSDKTTAISF
+202 
-213 KSATPAKKVVI
+213 
-224 RNCNFVYL
+224 
-232 KQTPTNRNAV
+232 
-242 AVRVL
+242 VL

-444 FFDGG
+444 FFDNG

-475 FNDIVMYNIIN
+475 FNNIVMYNIIN

-515 PQKNYV
+515 PQKNYL

-597 VDSDRIYTG
+597 VDSDRVYTG
-606 VFYAEYVTEQP
+606 VYYAEFVAEQP

-622 GTIRCLTNNT
+622 GTIRCLTNTT
-632 QYFLPTTGTFTC
+632 QYFLPTSGTFTC
-644 VLSGTKN
+644 VLSGAKN
-651 SVFLLSNG
+651 SVFRLSDGN
-659 DITHITG
+659 ITHIDG

-671 AHAGLNIPSGS
+671 SHAGLNIPSGS

>member
-1 MILGRE
+1 MILGRK

-55 AELYALFIQLKE
+55 DELYALFIQLKE

-83 NKLDEMAKD
+83 NKLDEMVKD

-145 NEITENNI
+145 NEITENNV

-182 ILVNSYFRYNEN
+182 ILVDSYFRYNEN

-298 NAATATGSLKNFDI
+298 NTTTATGSLKNFNI

-336 LFTFVDNFNIQNITS
+336 LFTFVDNFTIQNITS

-386 NVRNSYNIR
+386 NVRNSSNIR

-401 NECYLGSI
+401 NECYMGSI
-409 FDVYDANNIFISNFS
+409 FDVYDATNIFISNFS

-444 FFDGG
+444 FFDNG

-475 FNDIVMYNIIN
+475 FNDIVMCNIIN
-486 GNVDYG
+486 GRADYG

-509 NNINVE
+509 SNINVE

-597 VDSDRIYTG
+597 IDSDRIYTG
-606 VFYAEYVTEQP
+606 VFYTEFVAEQP

-659 DITHITG
+659 DITHIAG

-671 AHAGLNIPSGS
+671 AHAGLNIPVGS
-682 YTIELIP
+682 YTIELIQ